1 MRKFSYP
8 ASFEPDEDGR
18 VVVSFVDFPYAHTDG
33 KDAAEAMEEAIDCLG
48 SVIAQQMA
56 EKLDI
61 PAPSRVGRGQQL
73 VPVPFWIAGK
83 LALYLAV
90 REKGVSNTDL
100 ARRLGVRDN
109 RRAPNA
115 RSRSRHPFGKA
126 PGRSGRPWQAC
137 RRDRGRCRL
146 RQVGFADIFDLRFT
160 ICCGKMWSGEREF
173 E

>member
-61 PAPSRVGRGQQL
+61 AAPSRVGRGQQL

-100 ARRLGVRDN
+100 ARRLGVRETVV
-109 RRAPNA
+109 RRMLDPDHDT
-115 RSRSRHPFGKA
+115 RSEKLQAALAALGKRVVVTVDDA
-126 PGRSGRPWQAC
+126 A
-137 RRDRGRCRL
+137 
-146 RQVGFADIFDLRFT
+146 
-160 ICCGKMWSGEREF
+160 
-173 E
+173 